1 MNICNVQ
8 SQAIMEGVNVKRIAR
23 AGGGP
28 FESAPHT
35 KCLYKSNTMLLRCII
50 VNFT

>member
-23 AGGGP
+23 AGWSFRISP
-28 FESAPHT
+28 TH
-35 KCLYKSNTMLLRCII
+35 KMLIQK
-50 VNFT
+50 